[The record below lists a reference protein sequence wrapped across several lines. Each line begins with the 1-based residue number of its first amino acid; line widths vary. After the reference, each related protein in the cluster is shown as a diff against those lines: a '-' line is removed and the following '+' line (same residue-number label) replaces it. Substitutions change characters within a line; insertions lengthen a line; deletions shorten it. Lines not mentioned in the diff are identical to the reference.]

1 MNWFKKL
8 SIRWKLQIG
17 FFTVTMITTIY
28 NRWLATVALK
38 NSIDIA
44 HKGEAPPLVIAAL
57 EQARD
62 DFIFHAVWESGI
74 ELMIQFAIIGLVA
87 SIFVRPIKELIE
99 ALKMSSAGNLLHE
112 VKLTNS
118 DEIGELQS
126 HFNTMIT
133 RLRDILNQIDNG
145 SRSMGQS
152 AFQISTI
159 AHETAEI
166 GKNEQR
172 NSEAVQLVTNELTS
186 IAETVQITA
195 ESSVTQAQAVSRQA
209 EEGVSMVES
218 NVLSI
223 DSTTQTILQV
233 AQEIQELADTASHVR
248 KITGSIAEIADQTN
262 LLALNAA
269 IEAARAGEHGRGFA
283 VVADEVRSL
292 ATKTSVSV
300 TEITE
305 IMNRLHSGVGQSVD
319 SMQQIAGQAKSSSE
333 STRDTA
339 LVIQTMGNKVSTL
352 VSGSEKIVT
361 HSRNQVT
368 TLTSLQETLKNLFET
383 LGSNAAKVEVSA
395 NIGDALYSVT
405 EEMEKILE
413 KFQFRQQR
421 PFIKSDQE
429 QRTAPRLESNLIV
442 TIFQNKQR
450 FEGLTEDISLTG
462 AKIRINR
469 ELPEPNSPVLL
480 EVKIPHN
487 DPDKY
492 KRQVPLNLQATIS
505 WQSERGKYFDVGL
518 AFSHTSAHD
527 KDQLRQIFSF
537 FQAEAMFTDR

>member
-17 FFTVTMITTIY
+17 FFAVTMITTIY
-28 NRWLATVALK
+28 NRWLASVALK
-38 NSIDIA
+38 DSINIA
-44 HKGEAPPLVIAAL
+44 KDGEAPLHVIAAL

-74 ELMIQFAIIGLVA
+74 ELMIQFAIIGFVA

-99 ALKMSSAGNLLHE
+99 ALKRSSSGDLLHE
-112 VKLTNS
+112 VKQSNF

-126 HFNTMIT
+126 HFNAMIT

-145 SRSMGQS
+145 ARSMGQS

-172 NSEAVQLVTNELTS
+172 NSAAVQEVTNELAS

-195 ESSVTQAQAVSRQA
+195 DSSVTQAQVVAQQA
-209 EEGVSMVES
+209 QEGVSVVES
-218 NVLSI
+218 NVNSI
-223 DSTTQTILQV
+223 NSTTQAILQV
-233 AQEIQELADTASHVR
+233 AQEIQELANTATKVR
-248 KITGSIAEIADQTN
+248 QITGSIADIADQTN

-292 ATKTSVSV
+292 AAKTSTSVS
-300 TEITE
+300 EISE
-305 IMNRLHSGVGQSVD
+305 IMNRLHDGVGQTVD
-319 SMQQIAGQAKSSSE
+319 SMQQIANQAKISSKITRE
-333 STRDTA
+333 SAD
-339 LVIQTMGNKVSTL
+339 VIQTMGNKVSTM
-352 VSGSEKIVT
+352 VSGSEEIVT
-361 HSRNQVT
+361 HSCNQVT
-368 TLTSLQETLKNLFET
+368 TLTNLQKTLKNLFDT

-405 EEMEKILE
+405 EEMETILE

-421 PFIKSDQE
+421 PFLKSEHE
-429 QRTAPRLESNLIV
+429 QRSSPRLESNLIV
-442 TIFQNKQR
+442 TIFQNNQR

-469 ELPEPNSPVLL
+469 ELPEPNKQVIL

-487 DPDKY
+487 DPNQY
-492 KRQVPLNLQATIS
+492 KSQIPLNLQADIS
-505 WQSERGKYFDVGL
+505 WQSRRGKYFDVGL
-518 AFSHTSAHD
+518 AFIDTSAKD
-527 KDQLRQIFSF
+527 KEQLRQIFAF
-537 FQAEAMFTDR
+537 FQSEPIFTD